1 MLKKLLMNIIMLG
14 CIAYGTSADARMIVI
29 PTVKPHP
36 VRRAAQIDH
45 IQQGYKISLLTKLI
59 GEEINGYKIIDC
71 FVDDNRLYFV
81 LFKDGIF
88 YRTNILMEHVFFS
101 VFDEDNNFKLKV
113 GQLFSKKLEQEQFGD
128 GNVSEDIE

>member
-29 PTVKPHP
+29 PTAKPHHII
-36 VRRAAQIDH
+36 RAAQIDH

-59 GEEINGYKIIDC
+59 GEEIEGYKIIDC
-71 FVDDNRLYFV
+71 FVDDNHLYFV
-81 LFKDGIF
+81 LFKDEEF
-88 YRTNILMEHVFFS
+88 YRANIIMDYTSFENKDFR
-101 VFDEDNNFKLKV
+101 LKV

-128 GNVSEDIE
+128 GNVSEDSE

>member
-29 PTVKPHP
+29 PTAKPHHII
-36 VRRAAQIDH
+36 RAAQIDH

-59 GEEINGYKIIDC
+59 GEEIEGYKIIDC
-71 FVDDNRLYFV
+71 FVDDNHLYFV
-81 LFKDGIF
+81 LFKDGEF
-88 YRTNILMEHVFFS
+88 YRANIIMDYTSFENKDFR
-101 VFDEDNNFKLKV
+101 LKV

-128 GNVSEDIE
+128 GNVSEDSE

>member
-14 CIAYGTSADARMIVI
+14 CIAYGVSADARMIVI
-29 PTVKPHP
+29 PTAKPHP
-36 VRRAAQIDH
+36 IRRAAQIDH

-59 GEEINGYKIIDC
+59 GEEIDGYKIIDC

-88 YRTNILMEHVFFS
+88 YITNILMEHVFFS
-101 VFDEDNNFKLKV
+101 VFEDNNFELKV
-113 GQLFSKKLEQEQFGD
+113 GQLLSKKLKQEQFGD
-128 GNVSEDIE
+128 GNVSEDSE

>member
-29 PTVKPHP
+29 PTAKPHHII
-36 VRRAAQIDH
+36 RAAQIDH

-59 GEEINGYKIIDC
+59 GEEIEGYKIIDY
-71 FVDDNRLYFV
+71 FVDDNRLCFV

-101 VFDEDNNFKLKV
+101 VFDEDNNFESKV

-128 GNVSEDIE
+128 GNVSEDSE

>member
-14 CIAYGTSADARMIVI
+14 CIAYGTNADARMIVI
-29 PTVKPHP
+29 PTAKPHP
-36 VRRAAQIDH
+36 IRRAAQIDH

-59 GEEINGYKIIDC
+59 GEEIDGYKIIDC

-88 YRTNILMEHVFFS
+88 YRTNILMEHVCFS
-101 VFDEDNNFKLKV
+101 VFENNNFESKV

-128 GNVSEDIE
+128 GNVSEDSE

>member
-29 PTVKPHP
+29 PTAKPHHII
-36 VRRAAQIDH
+36 RAAQIDH

-59 GEEINGYKIIDC
+59 GEEIEGYKIIDC
-71 FVDDNRLYFV
+71 FVDDNHLYFV

-88 YRTNILMEHVFFS
+88 YRTNIIMDYTSFENKDFR
-101 VFDEDNNFKLKV
+101 LKV

-128 GNVSEDIE
+128 GNVSEDSE